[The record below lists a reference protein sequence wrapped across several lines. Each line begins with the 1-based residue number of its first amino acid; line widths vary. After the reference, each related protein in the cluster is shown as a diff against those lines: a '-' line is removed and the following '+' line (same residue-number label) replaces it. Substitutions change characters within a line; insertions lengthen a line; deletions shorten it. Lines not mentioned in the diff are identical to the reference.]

1 MSRIDE
7 AIRRAKGLPVHG
19 PTDAVAAEQPFMPAW
34 PVIEPT
40 VVEHEHVPAERIS
53 VSTEWRDRLATGPG
67 GDTALIEQFTRLAAT
82 LHQARQGSP
91 LRTVMVTSATP
102 GDGKTFTA
110 CNLAYVLAETYGY
123 RVLLVDADLR
133 RPSISGM
140 VNVPGGA
147 GLGEALKAT
156 TPQKLALAQ
165 LTSRLTFLPAGR
177 PTANSIEA
185 LVSPRM
191 QMILEEAATK
201 FDWVVL
207 DAPPVA
213 PTSDARLLSKMVDGT
228 LFVIRAGKTQHADV
242 QKSIDMV
249 GRDQILG
256 VVLNDVVG
264 DAAEK
269 YHYYLGDDV
278 KPKR

>member
-1 MSRIDE
+1 MSRIEE
-7 AIRRAKGLPVHG
+7 AIRRAKGLPG
-19 PTDAVAAEQPFMPAW
+19 PEQPDAVPESPFMPAW
-34 PVIEPT
+34 PVLEPET
-40 VVEHEHVPAERIS
+40 SDHEHVPAERVS
-53 VSTEWRDRLATGPG
+53 VSSEWRSRMATGPG
-67 GDTALIEQFTRLAAT
+67 GDRSMIEQFTRLAAT
-82 LHQARQGSP
+82 LHQARKANA
-91 LRTVMVTSATP
+91 LKTVMVTSATP

-110 CNLAYVLAETYGY
+110 CNLAYVMAETYGY

-140 VNVPGGA
+140 IKLPEGV

-156 TPQKLALAQ
+156 SPQKLALAQ
-165 LTSRLTFLPAGR
+165 LTPRLTFLPAGR
-177 PTANSIEA
+177 PIANSIEA

-191 QMILEEAATK
+191 QMILEEASTK
-201 FDWVVL
+201 FDWIIL

-249 GRDQILG
+249 GRDHILG
-256 VVLNDVVG
+256 VVLNDVVA
-264 DAAEK
+264 DVADK
-269 YHYYLGDDV
+269 YYYYSVGDDS
-278 KPKR
+278 KTQR